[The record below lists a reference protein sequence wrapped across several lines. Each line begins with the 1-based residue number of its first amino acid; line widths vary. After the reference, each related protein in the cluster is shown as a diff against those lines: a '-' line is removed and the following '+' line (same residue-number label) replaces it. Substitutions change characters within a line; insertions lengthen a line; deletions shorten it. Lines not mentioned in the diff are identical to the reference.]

1 MRPFVILP
9 LLLCLCGTLPAK
21 VLHTGQ
27 GQQYAN
33 ISAAAKAAAPGDTIL
48 LHNGTHAGGQ
58 SLKGLRGA
66 PGRWIYIL
74 AEKNGAVVFE
84 GGATAWQGSDVAYLH
99 IEGITFSGQTANG
112 VNFDDGGQYA
122 SPAHHIVFR
131 HCTFRDMAATGNN
144 DLLKLSGVNDLV
156 IRECSFL
163 NGSPGGSG
171 IDMVGCHSGSV
182 LQCRF
187 ENMGANALQMK
198 GGSSNIR
205 VEGCVFRN
213 AGSRAINL
221 GGSTGKAF
229 FRPVNAKWEAAALKV
244 YSNIFIGSDVPVAFV
259 GCTSSEV
266 VNNTIWKPRRWV
278 IRILQ
283 ENKDTARFVKCGHNI
298 FRNNIV
304 CVGEELRSACSI
316 GPGTAPETFTFSN
329 NLWFHTGH
337 TAWQGP
343 QLPVPGRGGL
353 KGKDPLF
360 NDIGKEDFT
369 IKAGSPAAGAGFPSQ
384 RPEKD
389 HAGEWFRP
397 ARAIGA
403 FEVKR

>member
-9 LLLCLCGTLPAK
+9 LLLCLYGTLPAK

-48 LHNGTHAGGQ
+48 LHNGTYPGGQ

-144 DLLKLSGVNDLV
+144 DLLKHSGVNDLF

-163 NGSPGGSG
+163 NGSSGGSG
-171 IDMVGCHSGSV
+171 IDMVGCHFGSV

-221 GGSTGKAF
+221 GGSTGKTF

-259 GCTSSEV
+259 G
-266 VNNTIWKPRRWV
+266 
-278 IRILQ
+278 
-283 ENKDTARFVKCGHNI
+283 
-298 FRNNIV
+298 
-304 CVGEELRSACSI
+304 
-316 GPGTAPETFTFSN
+316 
-329 NLWFHTGH
+329 
-337 TAWQGP
+337 
-343 QLPVPGRGGL
+343 
-353 KGKDPLF
+353 
-360 NDIGKEDFT
+360 
-369 IKAGSPAAGAGFPSQ
+369 
-384 RPEKD
+384 
-389 HAGEWFRP
+389 
-397 ARAIGA
+397 
-403 FEVKR
+403 